1 MDQIFDMRK
10 KSKND
15 NEYATRK
22 LQILWGQVGEVRRTL
37 KRMADRGSASNVD
50 EHNTTMTVENQGA
63 EQVSPPKPSQG
74 SADGDSLEGELKA
87 WESQQK
93 ASDV

>member
-37 KRMADRGSASNVD
+37 KRMAERGSVSNAD
-50 EHNTTMTVENQGA
+50 DHNATMTVDNQGA
-63 EQVSPPKPSQG
+63 EQVNQPKPSQG

-87 WESQQK
+87 WESQ
-93 ASDV
+93 